1 MAISGITGSSDNSIF
16 LKSTNSSDST
26 SSAKSSDSSTLT
38 LSSFYKLLAAQLQ
51 NQSMYDSSTDN
62 SQYITQMVQ
71 FAMLSQM
78 QSMTNSVDS
87 STALSMVGKTVSLSS
102 TNSDGTK
109 SNSSGTVDS
118 VTFSSGTPY
127 LYVNGESYKLSDV
140 TSVKSTVKSTS

>member
-1 MAISGITGSSDNSIF
+1 MAISGITGGADSSIF
-16 LKSTNSSDST
+16 LKSTSSSNST
-26 SSAKSSDSSTLT
+26 SSKASSDSSTLT
-38 LSSFYKLLAAQLQ
+38 LSGFYKLLAAQLQ

-87 STALSMVGKTVSLSS
+87 STALSMVGKTVNLSS
-102 TNSDGTK
+102 TNADGT
-109 SNSSGTVDS
+109 SSTSSGTVDS

-140 TSVKSTVKSTS
+140 TSVKSKS